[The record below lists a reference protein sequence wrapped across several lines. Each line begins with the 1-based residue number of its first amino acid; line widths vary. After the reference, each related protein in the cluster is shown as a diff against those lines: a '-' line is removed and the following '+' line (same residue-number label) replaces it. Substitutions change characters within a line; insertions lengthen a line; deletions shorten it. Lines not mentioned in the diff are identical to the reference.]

1 MNLSFSLRHD
11 LSWFLRRTL
20 VACLL
25 GAQFVGAQGIVRES
39 DVEAAYLFN
48 FGKFM
53 RAPSH
58 PGPNFQICILGTNPF
73 GSTLDQLTAQESIDD
88 RPMHIVR
95 MTSPEGVRSCDI
107 LFLGETDPSRVAH
120 DLELLGD
127 ASVLTVST
135 MSGFLSHGGMIQ
147 FVVQQNRVRF
157 QVNLDAV
164 TRTHIQL
171 SSELLKVA
179 LTVTGTHA
187 AGRDNQ

>member
-1 MNLSFSLRHD
+1 MKLPFSLRHAVRW
-11 LSWFLRRTL
+11 SLRPTL

-25 GAQFVGAQGIVRES
+25 GAQLGAQGIVHES

-53 RAPSH
+53 RVPSH
-58 PGPNFQICILGTNPF
+58 PGPNFKICILGTNPF
-73 GSTLDQLTAQESIDD
+73 GSTLDQLTAQESIDG
-88 RPMHIVR
+88 RPMHITR
-95 MTSPEGVRSCDI
+95 MSSPEDVRSCDI
-107 LFLGETDPSRVAH
+107 LFLGESDPSRIAR
-120 DLELLGD
+120 DLEPLGD
-127 ASVLTVST
+127 APVLTVST
-135 MSGFLSHGGMIQ
+135 TSGFLDRGGMIQ

-164 TRTHIQL
+164 AHAHIQL

-187 AGRDNQ
+187 TGKDSQ